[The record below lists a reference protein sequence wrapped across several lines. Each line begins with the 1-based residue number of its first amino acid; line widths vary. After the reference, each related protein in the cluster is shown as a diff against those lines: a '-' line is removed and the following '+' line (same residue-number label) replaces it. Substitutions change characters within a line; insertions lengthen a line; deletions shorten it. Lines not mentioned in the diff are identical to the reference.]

1 MSLTESSP
9 LLQALRYAQDNQGRH
24 LNELFDFLRIPSIS
38 ARPEHTA
45 DVQAAAEWL
54 AGNMRQA
61 GLENVRIIP
70 TKRHPLIYADW
81 LRAGPEKPTVLI
93 YGHYDV
99 QPADPLELW
108 RTLPF
113 SPTVRDNYVYARGAS
128 DDKGQTL
135 IHVKAVAS
143 YLQSGGSLPVNVKFI
158 IEGEE
163 ESGGENLAE
172 FIPGNP
178 DLLQADV
185 ALISDTAM
193 LNCDQPSIV
202 YGTRGICYIFLDVTG
217 PAHDLHSGS
226 FGGGVNNPINALAH
240 IIAQLKDSDGRILIP
255 GFYDKVRSLSD
266 DERAMLAQNPLVS
279 EQWLAETGA
288 PALWGEPEYSL
299 VERLGARPTLDVN
312 GIIGGYT
319 EAGAKTVLPATAHAK
334 LSMRLV
340 PDQEPQE
347 IADLLISYIESIAPP
362 SITVKATYAHG
373 APASITN
380 LKIPAMQA
388 AAAAYTQV
396 FGCEPIYTR
405 EGGSLPVVGHFQRQL
420 GLETILMGF
429 GLPDDRIHSPN
440 ERFYLPN
447 FYRGIETAVH
457 FLAEYA
463 ALTSNQ

>member
-1 MSLTESSP
+1 MSLTEPTP

-24 LNELFDFLRIPSIS
+24 LNQLFDFLRIPSIS

-45 DVQAAAEWL
+45 DVQAAADWL
-54 AGNMRQA
+54 ADNMRQA

-81 LRAGPEKPTVLI
+81 LNAGPDMPTVLI

-108 RTLPF
+108 KAPPF
-113 SPTVRDNYVYARGAS
+113 SPIVRDNYVYARGAS
-128 DDKGQTL
+128 DDKGQTF
-135 IHVKAVAS
+135 IHIKAVSS
-143 YLQSGGSLPVNVKFI
+143 YLQSVGSLPINVKFI

-172 FIPGNP
+172 FIPANAE
-178 DLLQADV
+178 LLKADAAV
-185 ALISDTAM
+185 VSDTAM
-193 LNCDQPSIV
+193 LSADQPSIV
-202 YGTRGICYIFLDVTG
+202 YGTRGICYVFLDVTG
-217 PAHDLHSGS
+217 PDHDLHSGS

-240 IIAQLKDSDGRILIP
+240 IIAQLKDADGRILIP
-255 GFYDKVRSLSD
+255 GFYDTVRPLSD
-266 DERAMLAQNPLVS
+266 DERALLAQNPLVA
-279 EQWLAETGA
+279 EEWLAKTGA
-288 PALWGEPEYSL
+288 PALWGEPEYNL
-299 VERLGARPTLDVN
+299 VERLGARPTLDIN

-319 EAGAKTVLPATAHAK
+319 EKGAKTVLPSTAHAK

-340 PDQEPQE
+340 PDQDPQE
-347 IADLLISYIESIAPP
+347 IAALLLDYLEKITPP
-362 SITVKATYAHG
+362 SVTLKANYVHG
-373 APASITN
+373 GPASVTDLN
-380 LKIPAMQA
+380 IPAMQA
-388 AAAAYTQV
+388 AAAAYAQV
-396 FGCEPIYTR
+396 FGRAPIFTR

-429 GLPDDRIHSPN
+429 GLSDDRIHSPN

-463 ALTSNQ
+463 AISKG